1 MTVPA
6 RSLRVEYLDFQN
18 AGDHR
23 DYRFQVSGPDEPTQ
37 VRIRVAIDRFGP
49 GGLRL
54 QDGPDACYQR
64 LLRAVTESETAL
76 PQVIHLDDA
85 DLASYREA
93 HTPVVRQRAPNLS
106 APARPANLPPKP
118 PRPFVRTPARP
129 TAAPEVTKAP
139 VPVFQEGQ
147 RVRHAVFGVGVT
159 SSSSEGHTVVHFDKD
174 GPKTFVTSLLEMDAL
189 SAPHTWETG
198 PRGVNRAV
206 SERVERPRSR

>member
-1 MTVPA
+1 MAVPA
-6 RSLRVEYLDFQN
+6 RSLRVEFIDFQN
-18 AGDHR
+18 VGDHR
-23 DYRFQVSGPDEPTQ
+23 DYRFQVSCADEPAE
-37 VRIRVAIDRFGP
+37 VRIRVAMGRFGP

-64 LLRAVTESETAL
+64 LLRAVGDGETAL
-76 PQVIHLDDA
+76 PEVILLDDA

-93 HTPVVRQRAPNLS
+93 HTPVVRSRAAS
-106 APARPANLPPKP
+106 ASTPRPALPPKP
-118 PRPFVRTPARP
+118 ARTFVRTPSRP

-139 VPVFQEGQ
+139 VPVFAEGQ

-159 SSSSEGHTVVHFDKD
+159 SSSTEGHTVVHFDEA
-174 GPKTFVTSLLEMDAL
+174 GPKTFITSLLEMDAL

-206 SERVERPRSR
+206 SERVERTRSR